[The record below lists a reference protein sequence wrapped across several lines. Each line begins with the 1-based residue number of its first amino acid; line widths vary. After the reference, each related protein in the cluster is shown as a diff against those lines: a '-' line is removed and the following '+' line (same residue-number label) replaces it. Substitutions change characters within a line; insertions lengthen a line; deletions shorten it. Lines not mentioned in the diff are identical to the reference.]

1 MARARIALLLSLP
14 LSACGMLLAHQL
26 TWRVAAHDHDSE
38 VAHGYLRYGA
48 IFVALAVAV
57 VVVAATRQLVRTVG
71 GGSLARA
78 PSAVMFAVLP
88 IVGFVFQE
96 HLEHLVASRELE
108 VTFFLSPPFLIG
120 VALQLPFALAALLV
134 ARLILAGIR
143 TVATV
148 VREVAT
154 APWLRPVAVSLVPI
168 PSLVDLPQR
177 RVLSFPRAGRAP
189 PAFH

>member
-1 MARARIALLLSLP
+1 
-14 LSACGMLLAHQL
+14 
-26 TWRVAAHDHDSE
+26 
-38 VAHGYLRYGA
+38 
-48 IFVALAVAV
+48 
-57 VVVAATRQLVRTVG
+57 
-71 GGSLARA
+71 
-78 PSAVMFAVLP
+78 MFAVLP
-88 IVGFVFQE
+88 IVGFVVQE

-148 VREVAT
+148 VRKVAT

-168 PSLVDLPQR
+168 PLPVDLPQR